1 MTNKTKKN
9 NLLVKEM
16 VRLSKY
22 TTEVRFICEK
32 FADLDESKG
41 FSKVDDIVEKARHSI
56 FEKYPIFD
64 ESYRSILETKI
75 LKHFYTREIGFETVG
90 LWLLKL
96 NQKMNEIMPFYNQ
109 FYESQK
115 LTFNPLVN
123 VSTSQAS
130 SRNDSTSSNAQTAQA
145 TSNERTNSVSKES
158 NESSTSSSKTIEDNK
173 QIYGSKV
180 ATMGTDDVS
189 ESDTPQG
196 TLENVENNT
205 YLSKFTR
212 DKKNLT
218 DAKSGT
224 DEIASNGSVDS
235 ANANVSNISEN
246 ANEKV
251 QANQATNE
259 NTEKN
264 TLENYI
270 ATNVGLS
277 GVSGSEL
284 LEKYRATFINID
296 MLVIDELNDLFIKLW

>member
-1 MTNKTKKN
+1 M
-9 NLLVKEM
+9 
-16 VRLSKY
+16 SKY

>member
-1 MTNKTKKN
+1 M
-9 NLLVKEM
+9 
-16 VRLSKY
+16 SKY
-22 TTEVRFICEK
+22 TTEVRFICER
-32 FADLDESKG
+32 FAGLDESQG
-41 FSKVDDIVEKARHSI
+41 FTKVDDIVEKARHSI

-64 ESYRSILETKI
+64 ENYRSVLETKI

-96 NQKMNEIMPFYNQ
+96 NQKMSEIMPYYNQ

-123 VSTSQAS
+123 VSTSQT
-130 SRNDSTSSNAQTAQA
+130 STRDDNTTSNAQTAQA
-145 TSNERTNSVSKES
+145 SSNERINSVSKES
-158 NESSTSSSKTIEDNK
+158 NEATTSSSKTAEDNK

-180 ATMGTDDVS
+180 ATSGTDDVS

-196 TLENVENNT
+196 TLSNVKNNT

-212 DKKNLT
+212 NEKDLT

-224 DEIASNGSVDS
+224 DKIESNGSVDR
-235 ANANVSNISEN
+235 ADANVSNVSEN

-251 QANQATNE
+251 QANHATNE
-259 NTEKN
+259 NSEKN

-284 LEKYRATFINID
+284 LEKYRATFLNID
-296 MLVIDELNDLFIKLW
+296 MLVIDELNDLFMKLW

>member
-1 MTNKTKKN
+1 MK
-9 NLLVKEM
+9 LVKKCVILGV

-22 TTEVRFICEK
+22 TTEVRFICER
-32 FADLDESKG
+32 FAGLDESQG
-41 FSKVDDIVEKARHSI
+41 FTKVNDIVEKARHSI

-96 NQKMNEIMPFYNQ
+96 NQKMSEIMPYYNQ

-130 SRNDSTSSNAQTAQA
+130 TRDDNTTSNSQTAQA
-145 TSNERTNSVSKES
+145 ATNERINNVSKES
-158 NESSTSSSKTIEDNK
+158 NESGTSLSKTTEDNK
-173 QIYGSKV
+173 QIYGSKIS
-180 ATMGTDDVS
+180 TTGTDDVS

-196 TLENVENNT
+196 TLSNVENNT

-212 DKKNLT
+212 NKKNLT
-218 DAKSGT
+218 DSKSGI
-224 DEIASNGSVDS
+224 DEIASNGSVDR
-235 ANANVSNISEN
+235 ADANVSNVSEN
-246 ANEKV
+246 SNEKV
-251 QANQATNE
+251 QSNHATNE
-259 NTEKN
+259 NAEKN

-284 LEKYRATFINID
+284 LEKYRATFLNID
-296 MLVIDELNDLFIKLW
+296 MLVIDELNDLFMKLW

>member
-1 MTNKTKKN
+1 M
-9 NLLVKEM
+9 
-16 VRLSKY
+16 SKY

-32 FADLDESKG
+32 FAGLDESKG
-41 FSKVDDIVEKARHSI
+41 FTKVDDIVEKARHSI

-64 ESYRSILETKI
+64 ENYRSVLETKI

-96 NQKMNEIMPFYNQ
+96 NQKMSEIMPYYNQ

-123 VSTSQAS
+123 VSTSQS
-130 SRNDSTSSNAQTAQA
+130 YTRDDSTTSNSQTAQA
-145 TSNERTNSVSKES
+145 SSNERINSVSKES
-158 NESSTSSSKTIEDNK
+158 NESATSSSKTSEDNK
-173 QIYGSKV
+173 QIYDSKV
-180 ATMGTDDVS
+180 ATNGNDDVS

-212 DKKNLT
+212 NKKNLT

-224 DEIASNGSVDS
+224 DEMVSNGSVDS
-235 ANANVSNISEN
+235 ANANVSNVSEN

-259 NTEKN
+259 NAEKN
-264 TLENYI
+264 SLENYI
-270 ATNVGLS
+270 ATNFGLS

-284 LEKYRATFINID
+284 LEKYRSTFINID
-296 MLVIDELNDLFIKLW
+296 MLVIDELNDLFMKLW

>member
-1 MTNKTKKN
+1 
-9 NLLVKEM
+9 M

>member
-1 MTNKTKKN
+1 M
-9 NLLVKEM
+9 
-16 VRLSKY
+16 SKY
-22 TTEVRFICEK
+22 TTEVRYICER
-32 FADLDESKG
+32 FAGLDESQG
-41 FSKVDDIVEKARHSI
+41 FTKVDNIVEKARHTI

-64 ESYRSILETKI
+64 ENYRSILETKI

-96 NQKMNEIMPFYNQ
+96 NQKMCEIMPYYNQ

-123 VSTSQAS
+123 ISTSQAS
-130 SRNDSTSSNAQTAQA
+130 TRDDNTTSNSQTAQA
-145 TSNERTNSVSKES
+145 TSNERMNIVSKES
-158 NESSTSSSKTIEDNK
+158 NEATTSSSKTTEDNK
-173 QIYGSKV
+173 QIYDSEV
-180 ATMGTDDVS
+180 ATSGTDDVS

-196 TLENVENNT
+196 TLSNVKNNT

-212 DKKNLT
+212 NEKDLI

-224 DEIASNGSVDS
+224 DKIESNGSVDR
-235 ANANVSNISEN
+235 ADANVSNVSEN

-259 NTEKN
+259 NEEIK

-284 LEKYRATFINID
+284 LEKYRATFLNID
-296 MLVIDELNDLFIKLW
+296 MLVIDELNDLFMKLW

>member
-1 MTNKTKKN
+1 MRE
-9 NLLVKEM
+9 VE
-16 VRLSKY
+16 RLSKY
-22 TTEVRFICEK
+22 TTELRHICEK
-32 FADLDESKG
+32 FANLDVSQG

-64 ESYRSILETKI
+64 ENYRSILETKI

-96 NQKMNEIMPFYNQ
+96 NQKMNEIMPYYNQ

-123 VSTSQAS
+123 ISTTQS
-130 SRNDSTSSNAQTAQA
+130 STRDDSTTSNAQTAQA
-145 TSNERTNSVSKES
+145 TSNERTNSVLKES
-158 NESSTSSSKTIEDNK
+158 NESNTSSSKTTEDNK
-173 QIYGSKV
+173 QIYDSKV
-180 ATMGTDDVS
+180 ASTGTDDIS

-196 TLENVENNT
+196 TLENVENGT

-212 DKKNLT
+212 NKKNLT
-218 DAKSGT
+218 DSKSGT
-224 DEIASNGSVDS
+224 DKMESNGSVDS
-235 ANANVSNISEN
+235 ANANVSNIYEN
-246 ANEKV
+246 ANEKM

-259 NTEKN
+259 NAEKN

-270 ATNVGLS
+270 ATNIGLS

-284 LEKYRATFINID
+284 LEKYRATFMNID
-296 MLVIDELNDLFIKLW
+296 MLVIEELNDLFMKLW

>member
-1 MTNKTKKN
+1 M
-9 NLLVKEM
+9 
-16 VRLSKY
+16 SKY

-32 FADLDESKG
+32 LADLNTSQG

-96 NQKMNEIMPFYNQ
+96 NQKMNEIMPYYNQ

-115 LTFNPLVN
+115 LSFNPLVN
-123 VSTSQAS
+123 ISTSQS
-130 SRNDSTSSNAQTAQA
+130 SKRDDSTSSNAQTSLT
-145 TSNERTNSVSKES
+145 TSNERINSVSKES
-158 NESSTSSSKTIEDNK
+158 NETGTSSSKTTEDNK

-180 ATMGTDDVS
+180 ATTGTDDVS

-196 TLENVENNT
+196 SLENVENNT

-212 DKKNLT
+212 NKKNLT
-218 DAKSGT
+218 DAKTGT
-224 DEIASNGSVDS
+224 DEMASNGSVDS

-246 ANEKV
+246 TNEKV
-251 QANQATNE
+251 KANQATNE

-270 ATNVGLS
+270 ATNIGLS

-284 LEKYRATFINID
+284 LEKYRATFMNID
-296 MLVIDELNDLFIKLW
+296 MLVIEELNDLFMQLW

>member
-1 MTNKTKKN
+1 MRE
-9 NLLVKEM
+9 VE
-16 VRLSKY
+16 RLSKY
-22 TTEVRFICEK
+22 TTELRYICEK
-32 FADLDESKG
+32 FADLDTSQG

-96 NQKMNEIMPFYNQ
+96 NQKMNEIMPYYNQ

-115 LTFNPLVN
+115 LSFNPLIN
-123 VSTSQAS
+123 ISTTQS
-130 SRNDSTSSNAQTAQA
+130 STRDDSTTSNAQTAQA
-145 TSNERTNSVSKES
+145 TSNERTNSVLKES
-158 NESSTSSSKTIEDNK
+158 NESNTNSSKTTEDNK
-173 QIYGSKV
+173 QIYDSKV
-180 ATMGTDDVS
+180 ASTGTDDIS

-196 TLENVENNT
+196 TLENVENGT

-212 DKKNLT
+212 NKKNLT
-218 DAKSGT
+218 DSKSGT
-224 DEIASNGSVDS
+224 DEMVSNASVDS

-246 ANEKV
+246 ANEKM

-259 NTEKN
+259 NAEKN

-270 ATNVGLS
+270 ATNIGLS

-284 LEKYRATFINID
+284 LEKYRATFMNID
-296 MLVIDELNDLFIKLW
+296 MLVIEELNDLFMKLW

>member
-1 MTNKTKKN
+1 M
-9 NLLVKEM
+9 
-16 VRLSKY
+16 SKY

-145 TSNERTNSVSKES
+145 TTNERTNSVSKES

-189 ESDTPQG
+189 ESETPQG

>member
-1 MTNKTKKN
+1 MIMMIR
-9 NLLVKEM
+9 M
-16 VRLSKY
+16 VVITLSKY

-32 FADLDESKG
+32 FADFNTSQG

-64 ESYRSILETKI
+64 ESYRGILETKI

-109 FYESQK
+109 FYDSQK

-123 VSTSQAS
+123 VSTSQVS
-130 SRNDSTSSNAQTAQA
+130 SRDDNTTSNAHTTQA
-145 TSNERTNSVSKES
+145 TSNERTNSVLKES
-158 NESSTSSSKTIEDNK
+158 NEAGTSSSKTSEDNK
-173 QIYGSKV
+173 QIYNSKV
-180 ATMGTDDVS
+180 STTGTDDVS

-196 TLENVENNT
+196 SLENVENNT
-205 YLSKFTR
+205 YLSKFAR

-277 GVSGSEL
+277 GVSGS
-284 LEKYRATFINID
+284 
-296 MLVIDELNDLFIKLW
+296 

>member
-1 MTNKTKKN
+1 M
-9 NLLVKEM
+9 
-16 VRLSKY
+16 SKY

-145 TSNERTNSVSKES
+145 TTNERTNSVSKES

>member
-1 MTNKTKKN
+1 
-9 NLLVKEM
+9 M

-32 FADLDESKG
+32 FAGLDESKG
-41 FSKVDDIVEKARHSI
+41 FTKVDDIVEKARQSI

-64 ESYRSILETKI
+64 ENYRSILETKI

-96 NQKMNEIMPFYNQ
+96 NQKMCEIMPYYNQ

-130 SRNDSTSSNAQTAQA
+130 TRDDNTTSNAQTAQA
-145 TSNERTNSVSKES
+145 TTNERNNIVSKES
-158 NESSTSSSKTIEDNK
+158 NEATTSSSKTTEDNK

-180 ATMGTDDVS
+180 ATSGTDDTS

-196 TLENVENNT
+196 TLSNVKNNT

-212 DKKNLT
+212 NEKDLT

-224 DEIASNGSVDS
+224 DKIESSGSVDR
-235 ANANVSNISEN
+235 ADANVSNVSEN
-246 ANEKV
+246 VNEKV

-259 NTEKN
+259 NAEKN

-284 LEKYRATFINID
+284 LEKYRATFLNID